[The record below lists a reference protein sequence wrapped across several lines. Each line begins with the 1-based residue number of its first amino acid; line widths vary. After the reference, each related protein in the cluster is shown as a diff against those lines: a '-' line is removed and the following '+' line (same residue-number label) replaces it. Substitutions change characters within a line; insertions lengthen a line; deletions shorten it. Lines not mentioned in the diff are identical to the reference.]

1 MVQKNY
7 GVGRSGV
14 MYDGARELEMEPSLD
29 WGTVGWCWITVDGPV
44 WLWDC
49 LGSCFMGME
58 NGGREPRAVGGTTIT
73 GYNYSWALTITV
85 RLLLHVQ

>member
-1 MVQKNY
+1 MKWDAGAVGWAGELTGCGVVQKNY

-58 NGGREPRAVGGTTIT
+58 NGGRDPRA
-73 GYNYSWALTITV
+73 LPF
-85 RLLLHVQ
+85 HDKKK